1 MNPTV
6 IAAVVSAIA
15 AVAAATMAYLGVVR
29 GKRADRDLAIRV
41 KQLEADLAEQRAEAD
56 RKAETEQLARK
67 FREPLAHAA
76 YDLQSR
82 IFNIVKIGFLD
93 LYLKNGNTRT
103 QLYAAK
109 NTLFLIAQ
117 YFAWTELVR
126 REIRYIDSG
135 TDEETRRLARLR
147 DDIYG
152 IWQSN
157 GYDPLFRIFAGEQR
171 AIGERLICEGTGGP
185 RCMGYASFL
194 DFYQQHPDPLL
205 TALEAE
211 ITTLG
216 SSVERATPRLVALQ
230 HALVDLL
237 AFLDPEAVRFPDK
250 TRTKLEMGHSA
261 KAGG

>member
-1 MNPTV
+1 MNPTLIV
-6 IAAVVSAIA
+6 AMIAAGASIA
-15 AVAAATMAYLGVVR
+15 AAFIAYWAGDHA
-29 GKRADRDLAIRV
+29 KRV
-41 KQLEADLAEQRAEAD
+41 EAQLAEQKAEAD

-82 IFNIVKIGFLD
+82 MFNIVRIGFLD
-93 LYLKNGNTRT
+93 LYLKNGNSRTRV
-103 QLYAAK
+103 YAVK

-147 DDIYG
+147 DQIYG

-171 AIGERLICEGTGGP
+171 AIGERLICEGPRGP
-185 RCMGYASFL
+185 MCKGYAAFL
-194 DFYQQHPDPLL
+194 DHYRKNPDPLPA
-205 TALEAE
+205 ALEAE
-211 ITTLG
+211 ITALG

-237 AFLDPEAVRFPDK
+237 AFLDPDAVRFPEK
-250 TRTKLEMGHSA
+250 TRTKLQT
-261 KAGG
+261 

>member
-1 MNPTV
+1 MDKTV
-6 IAAVVSAIA
+6 VVSIIAGGVSVFAAVFSYVSQ
-15 AVAAATMAYLGVVR
+15 R
-29 GKRADRDLAIRV
+29 RV
-41 KQLEADLAEQRAEAD
+41 KRLEAKLEA
-56 RKAETEQLARK
+56 EQLARK

-93 LYLKNGNTRT
+93 LYLKNGTSRT
-103 QLYAAK
+103 QLYAVK

-126 REIRYIDSG
+126 REIRYIDAG
-135 TDEETRRLARLR
+135 KDEETRRLARLR
-147 DDIYG
+147 DDIYA

-171 AIGERLICEGTGGP
+171 AIGERLMCEGPGGP

-194 DFYQQHPDPLL
+194 DFCQQHPDSLL

-211 ITTLG
+211 ITALG

-230 HALVDLL
+230 HALIDLL
-237 AFLDPEAVRFPDK
+237 TFLDPDAVRFPET
-250 TRTKLEMGHSA
+250 TRTKLEMRHTA
-261 KAGG
+261 KIGG

>member
-1 MNPTV
+1 MNPTLIASM
-6 IAAVVSAIA
+6 IAAFASI
-15 AVAAATMAYLGVVR
+15 VAALIAYWAGDHAKKV
-29 GKRADRDLAIRV
+29 
-41 KQLEADLAEQRAEAD
+41 EAQLAEQKAESD
-56 RKAETEQLARK
+56 RRAETEQLARK

-93 LYLKNGNTRT
+93 LYLTNGNERTR
-103 QLYAAK
+103 LYAVK

-147 DDIYG
+147 DQIYG

-171 AIGERLICEGTGGP
+171 AIGERLIREGPSGP
-185 RCMGYASFL
+185 GCMGYASFL
-194 DFYQQHPDPLL
+194 DFYQEHPDPLL

-211 ITTLG
+211 ITALG
-216 SSVERATPRLVALQ
+216 SSVERATPRLAALQ

-237 AFLDPEAVRFPDK
+237 AFLDRDAVRFPEK
-250 TRTKLEMGHSA
+250 TRTKLEIGHTA
-261 KAGG
+261 TRGA